1 MHSVPDKFHKRE
13 RESVCV
19 KEREAEDREPTQHQY
34 SYARMCHA
42 KQMCVQ
48 KTLANGIRSIHMRIY
63 IFVYTHPHTRAH
75 M

>member
-1 MHSVPDKFHKRE
+1 MRERE

-19 KEREAEDREPTQHQY
+19 KEREMEDREPTQHQY
-34 SYARMCHA
+34 SYARICHA

-48 KTLANGIRSIHMRIY
+48 RTLANGIRSIHMHIY
-63 IFVYTHPHTRAH
+63 ILVYTHPLTRAQ